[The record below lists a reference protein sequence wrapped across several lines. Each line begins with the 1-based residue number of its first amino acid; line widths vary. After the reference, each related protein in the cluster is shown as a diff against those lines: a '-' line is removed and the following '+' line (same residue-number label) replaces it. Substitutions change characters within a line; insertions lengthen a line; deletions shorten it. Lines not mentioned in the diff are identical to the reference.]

1 MNPDLQHPNDAL
13 PLMDIH
19 KLVQV
24 IGSADQLFSLI
35 VKRPG

>member
-1 MNPDLQHPNDAL
+1 
-13 PLMDIH
+13 LMDIH